1 MRIDGIDE
9 LLGAL
14 HTAHD
19 DIDDDANEILREN
32 ANEFVDDTVLS
43 ARENFV
49 KGYWTGN
56 LARQIESAKNGHLE
70 YEVTSQ
76 AGYSGLVEY
85 GTRYMEP
92 ETFMKPVYEKFITQI
107 NEDFERLLNG

>member
-9 LLGAL
+9 LLSTL
-14 HTAHD
+14 HTSHD

-32 ANEFVDDTVLS
+32 AKDFVSDTVLS

-56 LARQIESAKNGHLE
+56 LARQIESEKSGHLE
-70 YEVTSQ
+70 YEITSQ
-76 AGYSGLVEY
+76 AGYSGFVEY
-85 GTRYMEP
+85 GTRYMDAEP
-92 ETFMKPVYEKFITQI
+92 FMKPVYEDFIIQI
-107 NEDFERLLNG
+107 NEDFERLLND